1 MQRLLNTVSA
11 VLMLIVVLYAFGI
24 FGYAIYSGMKK
35 EEPVAEAVEEAAPA
49 ATAEA
54 PAAEPAAEETAVA
67 EPAAAPAAE
76 APAAEAPAAEEVAAE
91 EVAAAP
97 QAAPAPVAK
106 PDPAVEAA
114 VAKLVASRPPM
125 STAGLPEAL
134 QPATFDADAVLAMIA
149 DSDLSDTVKASLSG
163 TVENAR
169 TNPGMVLSAAL
180 QVKEA
185 LGLKAKEPKLVKDAP
200 SIDMSGL
207 PAALQP
213 ESFDADAVLQ
223 MIAESGLSDTV
234 KSSLSTSVEAARTNP
249 GMVQGVALQVKEALG
264 L

>member
-35 EEPVAEAVEEAAPA
+35 EEPVAEATEEAAPA

-54 PAAEPAAEETAVA
+54 PAAEPVAEEAAA
-67 EPAAAPAAE
+67 EPAPAAEPVAE
-76 APAAEAPAAEEVAAE
+76 APAAEPAAEETA
-91 EVAAAP
+91 
-97 QAAPAPVAK
+97 AAPAPVAK

-114 VAKLVASRPPM
+114 VARLVASKPPV

-149 DSDLSDTVKASLSG
+149 DSDLSDAVKASLSG

-169 TNPGMVLSAAL
+169 TNPDMVLSAAL

-185 LGLKAKEPKLVKDAP
+185 LGLKAKEPQLVKKAP
-200 SIDMSGL
+200 VIDMSGL

-223 MIAESGLSDTV
+223 MIAESDLSDTV